1 MFLVD
6 IEKETKQTSILVK
19 LIRESNVEDF
29 VWQQSAVIN
38 ILLDET

>member
-6 IEKETKQTSILVK
+6 VEEKTKQTSILVK

>member
-1 MFLVD
+1 ML
-6 IEKETKQTSILVK
+6 KKKTKQTSILVK

-29 VWQQSAVIN
+29 VRQQSAVIN